1 MIVSRRLWTHL
12 PIPTYLLLPDY
23 SFIKW
28 CWVIQHIDSA
38 ADDDDDDDDV
48 WILSCAITEAEM
60 KWDTITSQIS
70 TENRH
75 RTQHVV
81 DYVCSHAQD
90 TYAITAVG
98 LYSRCAA
105 ANNCLKIEFADGVIT
120 LQHSA
125 VEVYHVVVVVSNS
138 DGRDIDTDRKNDTKP
153 GNFP

>member
-1 MIVSRRLWTHL
+1 MIQR
-12 PIPTYLLLPDY
+12 IY
-23 SFIKW
+23 S
-28 CWVIQHIDSA
+28 
-38 ADDDDDDDDV
+38 ADDDVDDDDDDDV

-70 TENRH
+70 AENRH
-75 RTQHVV
+75 RTQHVVV

-105 ANNCLKIEFADGVIT
+105 ANNRLKIEFADGVIT
-120 LQHSA
+120 LQHPA
-125 VEVYHVVVVVSNS
+125 VEVYHVVGVWNS
-138 DGRDIDTDRKNDTKP
+138 VGRDIATDRKNDTKP